1 MDKLFGWMMPAGP
14 DRLGLSKMNMA
25 GLGTAMMKRTMRNKK
40 VAPLAELMAT
50 AKKGG
55 VLMVACAMSMDV
67 MGIHKDELMDGIEIG
82 GVGTY
87 LDATSTAN
95 ANLFI

>member
-1 MDKLFGWMMPAGP
+1 
-14 DRLGLSKMNMA
+14 
-25 GLGTAMMKRTMRNKK
+25 
-40 VAPLAELMAT
+40 
-50 AKKGG
+50 
-55 VLMVACAMSMDV
+55 MDV
-67 MGIHKDELMDGIEIG
+67 MGIHKDELMEGIEIG